1 MDAEGLS
8 VEREIQPI
16 DPLLNKMQL
25 KYQQQAADLELTM
38 KLNPISNGA
47 LWYYDSDRI
56 EQVLTNLIDNACRYT
71 EPGDTITVDIAENDH
86 DNLLYITDTGTGI
99 APEHLEQ
106 VFDRFYKVDAAR
118 KRGKQGTGLGL
129 FICRMI
135 IDEHEGKILV
145 KSELGQGTTFII
157 RLPKPPTRD

>member
-47 LWYYDSDRI
+47 LWYYLFRFS
-56 EQVLTNLIDNACRYT
+56 NN
-71 EPGDTITVDIAENDH
+71 TIND
-86 DNLLYITDTGTGI
+86 
-99 APEHLEQ
+99 
-106 VFDRFYKVDAAR
+106 
-118 KRGKQGTGLGL
+118 
-129 FICRMI
+129 
-135 IDEHEGKILV
+135 
-145 KSELGQGTTFII
+145 
-157 RLPKPPTRD
+157 